1 MKSEFRKVRRN
12 RLQHAKPRRGSTLL
26 IVLAL
31 LSLLAFIGM
40 VFYTDVTRRDAE
52 VHALNRVLR
61 KFKIPTTPPGRSR
74 LKDRVK
80 APVGKAIV
88 ELRRR
93 ANGETRDIPRDH
105 AIEEIVEAVADE
117 RR

>member
-1 MKSEFRKVRRN
+1 MTKTNDSWV
-12 RLQHAKPRRGSTLL
+12 QDGDGICIS
-26 IVLAL
+26 
-31 LSLLAFIGM
+31 IGM

-61 KFKIPTTPPGRSR
+61 KFKIPTTPPGRSS

-93 ANGETRDIPRDH
+93 FRGYTPPPSYF
-105 AIEEIVEAVADE
+105 
-117 RR
+117 